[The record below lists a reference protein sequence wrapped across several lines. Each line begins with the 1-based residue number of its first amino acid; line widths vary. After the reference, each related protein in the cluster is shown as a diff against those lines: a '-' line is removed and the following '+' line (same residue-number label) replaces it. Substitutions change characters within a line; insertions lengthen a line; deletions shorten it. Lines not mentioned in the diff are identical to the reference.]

1 MEFVERI
8 IRAKNSRFRLIIS
21 SKDDGGEQRKKG
33 KKERERKER
42 KPRGARCKGKSA
54 TPRHLTLRSEFSMSS
69 SIITVCTHTQYA
81 RTTDILIT
89 LSDRYDNREGGGK
102 WKISRGQWD

>member
-33 KKERERKER
+33 KKRE
-42 KPRGARCKGKSA
+42 KGKKENREGLDA
-54 TPRHLTLRSEFSMSS
+54 KANPRHLV
-69 SIITVCTHTQYA
+69 I
-81 RTTDILIT
+81 
-89 LSDRYDNREGGGK
+89 
-102 WKISRGQWD
+102 